1 MVQTMIADRRF
12 DGTIMPNARRMQL
25 QNLKP
30 LLRHA
35 NEIASAWSRSLR
47 RIGLL
52 VAIAVASSAG
62 GAVAQDYPAKP
73 IRLLLGFPPGGGVDI
88 VARVLMPKMGEQLGQ
103 QIVIENR
110 PGAAGNLA
118 LELLAKAPADG
129 YTLMFTTPTLTVN
142 PALYPKIA
150 YDPLR
155 DFAPVALVAT
165 TVYILVVHPSLPVKS
180 VKDLLA
186 LARTRPGQLN
196 YSSGGN
202 GAAAHLAGELF
213 RSMTRIDIVH
223 VPYKGI
229 APGLVAV
236 LSGEAQLTFGSQ
248 PSTIPHMKQGKLRGL
263 AVTSAKRSS
272 FTPDLPSIAEAG
284 VPGYETTAWYG
295 ILAPA
300 RTPREIVVR
309 LNTEFSKALTAPEV
323 ASALEKQSFET
334 VSGTPEQFAK
344 LIAEELEKWR
354 EVVKASGMRI
364 D

>member
-1 MVQTMIADRRF
+1 MGKWCKA
-12 DGTIMPNARRMQL
+12 G
-25 QNLKP
+25 
-30 LLRHA
+30 
-35 NEIASAWSRSLR
+35 
-47 RIGLL
+47 IGCSPG
-52 VAIAVASSAG
+52 SSAATANTLRWHSVVRYCLCIATAFACATG
-62 GAVAQDYPAKP
+62 DATGQEYPAKP
-73 IRLLLGFPPGGGVDI
+73 IHLLLGFPPGGGADI
-88 VARVLMPKMGEQLGQ
+88 VARQLTPKVGEQLGQ
-103 QIVIENR
+103 QVIVDNR

-129 YTLMFTTPTLTVN
+129 YSIMLTTPTVTVN

-150 YDPLR
+150 YEPVR
-155 DFAPVALVAT
+155 DFAPVGLVAT
-165 TVYILVVHPSLPVKS
+165 TVYILVVHPSLPVRS
-180 VKDLLA
+180 VKELLT
-186 LARTRPGQLN
+186 LAKSKPGQMN

-213 RSMTRIDIVH
+213 RSMTGINIVH

-229 APGLVAV
+229 GPALIAV

-248 PSTIPHMKQGKLRGL
+248 PSALPHVRQGKLRGL

-300 RTPREIVVR
+300 RTPREIVAR
-309 LNTEFSKALTAPEV
+309 LNSEFGKALSSPDV
-323 ASALEKQSFET
+323 RSALTRQSFEIVT
-334 VSGTPEQFAK
+334 GTPEQFAM
-344 LIAEELEKWR
+344 LIGDELLKWR
-354 EVVKASGMRI
+354 KVVKSSGMRI